1 MKPETPHH
9 KAEYT
14 LHQILLTTYRLTLA
28 NIARRTPLVQTLACM
43 ATGIEYPELGIHGV
57 ILLMDDESSDFY
69 LAAASSLPEPYLHAI
84 GRLNA
89 THISSER
96 IEASQFWSDFCELA
110 SQHVL
115 KACMAAP
122 ILSAENRML
131 GIFVIYSQN
140 GQMNDPCREA
150 ITNTALLASIAI
162 ERNIDETKLNSAEDK
177 VREYETRM
185 ALAIEVSGTGIW
197 DRNIVTGEIHYSSSW
212 KAILGYKEGEISNQ
226 IEDSYA
232 RVHPDDFASVQAA
245 IQAHFDQKTAIYTVE
260 HRIRCKDGS
269 YKWISSRGRVVS
281 RDAEGKPL
289 RMIGTTTDITSMRM
303 LSENLQQS
311 VDMITDLTN
320 EIPGMVFQY
329 RLLPNGET
337 FFPYASQGIKD
348 IYEMTPEQVMR
359 SASAVQQIIHPDD
372 LEHYLASFNESAANQ
387 KPWRLEYRVIL
398 PRQRLRWRQGHAR
411 PIRLED
417 GSILWH
423 GFIADVTERKRI
435 EIELQEFATIDFLTQ
450 LPNRRYFMAR
460 MDEELVQIKRIPN
473 PHSAVLMCD
482 LDLFKRINDSHGHA
496 VGDLVLKHF
505 ANLLRGE
512 LRKHDTVGRV
522 GGEEFAV
529 VLSGMGIAEAN
540 IFAERLQKRL
550 AERPLIAGEITIA
563 VTTSIGI
570 STMKPTDL
578 NADASLLRSDK
589 ALYRAKET
597 GRNRI
602 EVFLD

>member
-1 MKPETPHH
+1 MKPETPHNE
-9 KAEYT
+9 AEYA
-14 LHQILLTTYRLTLA
+14 LHQKLLTTYRLMLA
-28 NIARRTPLVQTLACM
+28 NIARRAPLTQTLVCM

-57 ILLMDDESSDFY
+57 ILLMDDESSDFH
-69 LAAASSLPEPYLHAI
+69 LAAASSLPEQYLHAI

-89 THISSER
+89 THMSSER
-96 IEASQFWSDFCELA
+96 IEASQFWDDFCKLS
-110 SQHVL
+110 SQHAL
-115 KACMAAP
+115 NACMAAP

-140 GQMNDPCREA
+140 GQMNDQCREA
-150 ITNTALLASIAI
+150 ITDIALLASIAI

-197 DRNIVTGEIHYSSSW
+197 DRNIATGEIHYSSGW

-226 IEDSYA
+226 IEDSYT
-232 RVHPDDFASVQAA
+232 RVHPDDLASVQAA
-245 IQAHFDQKTAIYTVE
+245 IQTHFDQKTENYGVE
-260 HRIRCKDGS
+260 HRIRCKDGN

-281 RDAEGKPL
+281 RDMEGKPL
-289 RMIGTTTDITSMRM
+289 RMIGTTADITSMRV
-303 LSENLQQS
+303 LSESLQQS
-311 VDMITDLTN
+311 VDLITDLTN

-329 RLLPNGET
+329 RLLPNGDT

-348 IYEMTPEQVMR
+348 IYEMTPEQVMS
-359 SASAVQQIIHPDD
+359 SASAVQQVIHPDD
-372 LEHYLASFNESAANQ
+372 LVHYRASFNESAAS
-387 KPWRLEYRVIL
+387 LA

-460 MDEELVQIKRIPN
+460 MDEELAQIKRIPS

-482 LDLFKRINDSHGHA
+482 LDLFKRINDNHGHA

-505 ANLLRGE
+505 ANLLRDE